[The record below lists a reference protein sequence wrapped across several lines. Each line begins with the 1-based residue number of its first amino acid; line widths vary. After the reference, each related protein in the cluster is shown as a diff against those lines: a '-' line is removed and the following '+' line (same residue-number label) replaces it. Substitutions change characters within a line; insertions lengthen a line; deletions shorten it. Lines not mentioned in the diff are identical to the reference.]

1 MQQGVPTPSF
11 EYQGDYNQMPAPN
24 PPKSKLPFILG
35 GVCAL
40 FAAAGI
46 ALGAST
52 LILGHAP
59 WSSGEEVEEEK
70 DKDKDDKKT
79 KKDEKEDK
87 EEEKGAE
94 DSGKAASSE
103 EVTAAKEQ
111 LDAAVQKAA
120 SYLSNPQYS
129 VLSRYQQEA
138 QKYLDDGDAVQAQKS
153 IKKLEN
159 LAGAAGGQSPI
170 KIEVEQADASTYPNV
185 KLYAR
190 IYESAGG
197 NSVNDLEQ
205 DEFFITEQ
213 VGTGTYAEVPVS
225 RAVQLNQAERLNIC
239 MTADLSGSMMGSPL
253 QEAKT
258 VMSQFLAN
266 VQQQAGDQVSLISFN
281 NEVSVHTA
289 FTNDLGSVTNA
300 VNALTIP
307 QDKSTALYDALYVS
321 LQQTAQQSGAKCIIA
336 FTDGADNAS
345 QVTPDAVAAYSR
357 DLKIPIYIIGVGD
370 LSNSAQLETIASA
383 AGGYYRNVG
392 QIGSMGEIYDEI
404 FRKQKEMYLIEY
416 VTQNSQDQASARN
429 IDVNYVDDARAAI
442 AAYSYVPEV
451 LIRPT
456 TEDSRILT
464 GDYVIPYSDR
474 EYVTASALSML
485 NAEQLRLARNEI
497 YARKGRLFKDQ
508 QLQQYF
514 NSKPWYHGTIAPDSF
529 KESMLSD
536 VEKANAYFILNYE
549 RLKGYIR

>member
-1 MQQGVPTPSF
+1 MPMQQGVPTPSF

-205 DEFFITEQ
+205 DGFFITEQ

-258 VMSQFLAN
+258 VMRTARSRNTSQL
-266 VQQQAGDQVSLISFN
+266 
-281 NEVSVHTA
+281 
-289 FTNDLGSVTNA
+289 
-300 VNALTIP
+300 
-307 QDKSTALYDALYVS
+307 
-321 LQQTAQQSGAKCIIA
+321 SG
-336 FTDGADNAS
+336 
-345 QVTPDAVAAYSR
+345 
-357 DLKIPIYIIGVGD
+357 L
-370 LSNSAQLETIASA
+370 
-383 AGGYYRNVG
+383 
-392 QIGSMGEIYDEI
+392 
-404 FRKQKEMYLIEY
+404 RKTLF
-416 VTQNSQDQASARN
+416 
-429 IDVNYVDDARAAI
+429 
-442 AAYSYVPEV
+442 
-451 LIRPT
+451 
-456 TEDSRILT
+456 
-464 GDYVIPYSDR
+464 
-474 EYVTASALSML
+474 ML
-485 NAEQLRLARNEI
+485 
-497 YARKGRLFKDQ
+497 
-508 QLQQYF
+508 
-514 NSKPWYHGTIAPDSF
+514 
-529 KESMLSD
+529 
-536 VEKANAYFILNYE
+536 
-549 RLKGYIR
+549 